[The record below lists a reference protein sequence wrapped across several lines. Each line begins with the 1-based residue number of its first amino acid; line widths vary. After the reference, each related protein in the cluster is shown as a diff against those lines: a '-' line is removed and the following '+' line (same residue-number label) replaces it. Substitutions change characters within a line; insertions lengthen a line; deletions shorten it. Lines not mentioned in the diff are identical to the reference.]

1 MKGKYKVVDEHSYN
15 NIQSAITLRD
25 TIVRRLDTW
34 LQQNQDIA
42 STIEALLP
50 FQNDL
55 DDFILEKMNDMLSV
69 VHRMLVK
76 RKGTLKGS
84 QVFEENKRACLR
96 QEPAIESSQI
106 KDFSN
111 LVCCPG

>member
-50 FQNDL
+50 FQNVRCSFL
-55 DDFILEKMNDMLSV
+55 RCKMFRFCSKSNFF
-69 VHRMLVK
+69 
-76 RKGTLKGS
+76 
-84 QVFEENKRACLR
+84 VFD
-96 QEPAIESSQI
+96 QI
-106 KDFSN
+106 Y
-111 LVCCPG
+111 